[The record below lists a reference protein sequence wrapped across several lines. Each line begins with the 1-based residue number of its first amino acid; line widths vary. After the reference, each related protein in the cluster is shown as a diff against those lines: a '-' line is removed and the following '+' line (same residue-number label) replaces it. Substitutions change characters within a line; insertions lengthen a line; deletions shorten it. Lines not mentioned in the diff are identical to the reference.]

1 MSCHHACMLVVTQHR
16 RKRSL
21 QETRQYL
28 VWDKEGEEDTMDDVT
43 TQLFEAADAAEDEEP
58 TKKTKKA
65 SGKSGKKQKASH
77 KKKKQAKKG
86 GKKKKAKKSSSSS
99 TQSSSSSSASNDSSD
114 EPDSS
119 ESEARLPTTCLKSWS
134 RFTCCLIAS
143 IWFISSIIIDDPSWM
158 GLHNLAS

>member
-1 MSCHHACMLVVTQHR
+1 MLVVTQHR

-143 IWFISSIIIDDPSWM
+143 IRFISSIIIDDPSWM

>member
-1 MSCHHACMLVVTQHR
+1 MLVVTQHR